1 MIRMTTAGE
10 SHGKGLFAIL
20 EGIPAGLELN
30 IEEIDARLA
39 LRQSGYGRGVRQK
52 IESDKV
58 EILSGVRNRVTLGS
72 PIALAVWNRDYEN
85 WKHCMAP
92 EGCDAGERRLT
103 KVRPG
108 HADLAGMCKFGQDD
122 ARNILERASAR
133 ETAVRVAAGEICR
146 QFLAA
151 LGIEICGFVRSV
163 GSVSDEKSYT
173 YDAISKR
180 SPLLGM
186 IDTDLER
193 EACALIDR
201 ARKEGD
207 TLGGVVEL
215 RVRGL
220 KAGFGSCMTYAEK
233 LDARLT
239 SALMSVQAVK
249 GVEVGLGFASAR
261 SFGSSVHDEILPP
274 PAPRHPERSEGS
286 RGTQSCPLSRTS
298 PFMPPPEETQHMPP
312 PEEGGRG
319 VGNDLSRAFTRR
331 TNNAGGIEGG
341 MSNGEELVLR
351 AAMKPIPTVMK
362 GLRTVDTDTLKP
374 TLSAPERSDVCAVF
388 ACETVCEAAIAA
400 ELAKVVS
407 ERLGG
412 DTMAE
417 LMRRNGELQ

>member
-39 LRQSGYGRGVRQK
+39 LRQSGYGRGARQK

-261 SFGSSVHDEILPP
+261 SFGSAVHDEIN
-274 PAPRHPERSEGS
+274 
-286 RGTQSCPLSRTS
+286 
-298 PFMPPPEETQHMPP
+298 
-312 PEEGGRG
+312 
-319 VGNDLSRAFTRR
+319 VNFTRR

-362 GLRTVDTDTLKP
+362 GLRTVDTDTLEP

-417 LMRRNGELQ
+417 LVRRNGELK